1 MIGLVSRLAV
11 TAVAAMT
18 LTAGCASPSGSTAQQ
33 HGSSTPVVAAVKL
46 NDLLSA
52 PVPKLCEH
60 EPGNL
65 VNGLLPMQDPHRG
78 HVDVAKKQAAS
89 DGYWVTFGDLTADV
103 VDDGALV
110 TACSA
115 GGVPWPATVQLY
127 SAGPTRLGGVDL
139 SDLTHGREV
148 VTGLSIA
155 MGWSCEQ
162 CPTGCHPR
170 PAVPASAAGRS
181 GPVPSEWVGANQVTG
196 SGRPPPTTSRSTRR
210 FGGLP
215 WILRRPRTPPA

>member
-1 MIGLVSRLAV
+1 MFRIACRMAL
-11 TAVAAMT
+11 TAVAAIT
-18 LTAGCASPSGSTAQQ
+18 LTAGCASPSGSTAAQ
-33 HGSSTPVVAAVKL
+33 HGSTPAAAAVKL

-78 HVDVAKKQAAS
+78 HVDVAKKQAGS
-89 DGYWVTFGDLTADV
+89 DGYWIAFGDLTGDG

-127 SAGPTRLGGVDL
+127 SAGPTRLGGVEL

-155 MGWSCEQ
+155 DGVVHVSWTTQGPNEPECCGTVHM
-162 CPTGCHPR
+162 
-170 PAVPASAAGRS
+170 AGDLR
-181 GPVPSEWVGANQVTG
+181 WDG
-196 SGRPPPTTSRSTRR
+196 SKVLTENVN
-210 FGGLP
+210 
-215 WILRRPRTPPA
+215 RTN

>member
-1 MIGLVSRLAV
+1 MTRNACRLAL
-11 TAVAAMT
+11 TALAAIT
-18 LTAGCASPSGSTAQQ
+18 LTAGCGSPTGSTAAQ
-33 HGSSTPVVAAVKL
+33 HNSASAAPTTTSAAPGVAAVKL

-60 EPGNL
+60 EPGSL
-65 VNGLLPMQDPHRG
+65 VNGHLPTPDPYRG
-78 HVDVAKKQAAS
+78 HVDVAKNQSAS
-89 DGYWVTFGDLTADV
+89 DGYWVAFGDLTGDG

-155 MGWSCEQ
+155 DGVVHVSWTTQGLGEPECCGTVHM
-162 CPTGCHPR
+162 TGDLR
-170 PAVPASAAGRS
+170 
-181 GPVPSEWVGANQVTG
+181 WDGAKVVAENVK
-196 SGRPPPTTSRSTRR
+196 
-210 FGGLP
+210 
-215 WILRRPRTPPA
+215 RTN

>member
-89 DGYWVTFGDLTADV
+89 DGYWVTFGDLTADG

-155 MGWSCEQ
+155 DGVVVWAMSDRLSSSAC
-162 CPTGCHPR
+162 R
-170 PAVPASAAGRS
+170 PG
-181 GPVPSEWVGANQVTG
+181 
-196 SGRPPPTTSRSTRR
+196 
-210 FGGLP
+210 FGGGSK
-215 WILRRPRTPPA
+215 RPRTV